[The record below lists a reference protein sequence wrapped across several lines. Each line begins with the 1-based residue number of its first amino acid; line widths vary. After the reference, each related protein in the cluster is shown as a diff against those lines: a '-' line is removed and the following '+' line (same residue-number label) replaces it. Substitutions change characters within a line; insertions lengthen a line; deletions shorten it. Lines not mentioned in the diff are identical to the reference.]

1 MQGMQTDSK
10 MDTVQDKLTI
20 RPMTDE
26 DVPAVSKI
34 EEDTFSMPWHP
45 DDFRRMIL
53 EDNMTYL
60 VAELDGKI
68 IGGAGL
74 RNILGDGEITNVA
87 ILSGYRGKG
96 YGKQLVAA
104 LLQAGEELGA
114 KAFTLEVRVSN
125 APAIRLYE
133 SLGFVSEGIRPGFY
147 ERPREDAL
155 IMWKR

>member
-1 MQGMQTDSK
+1 MQGVRTDSK

-45 DDFRRMIL
+45 DDFRQMIR

-87 ILSGYRGKG
+87 ILSGHRGKG

-114 KAFTLEVRVSN
+114 KAFTLEVRISN

>member
-1 MQGMQTDSK
+1 MQTDSK